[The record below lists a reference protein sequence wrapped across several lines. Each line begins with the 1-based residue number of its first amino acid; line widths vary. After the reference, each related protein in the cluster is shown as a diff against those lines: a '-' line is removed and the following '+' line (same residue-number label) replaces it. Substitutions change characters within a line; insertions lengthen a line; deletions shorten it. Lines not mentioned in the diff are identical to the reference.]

1 MATYIAS
8 SRFQSLDEEELDK
21 IIDKKDCN
29 CTKAVINS
37 SVNILRQYCEA
48 KGSSIKDIE
57 DFAAQ
62 ELNGFLR
69 TFYAEVA
76 ARVGLHAVRL

>member
-1 MATYIAS
+1 M
-8 SRFQSLDEEELDK
+8 DK
-21 IIDKKDCN
+21 IIDKKDSHCP
-29 CTKAVINS
+29 KAVINS

-69 TFYAEVA
+69 TFYAEVDL
-76 ARVGLHAVRL
+76 GHLIL